1 MPTYVIESEM
11 PGVGILSA
19 AELRAAAQ
27 HSASILKEMG
37 SHLRWVQTFVT
48 ADKIYA
54 VYTAPDEQ
62 TVLAYAYQTGLA
74 ANRVAEVKGVIDP
87 TTGEE

>member
-11 PGVGILSA
+11 PGVGTLSA
-19 AELRAAAQ
+19 AELYAAAQ

-37 SHLRWVQTFVT
+37 SHLQWVQTFVT

-54 VYTAPDEQ
+54 VYIAPDEK
-62 TVLAYAYQTGLA
+62 TVLEYTCQVGLA
-74 ANRVAEVKGVIDP
+74 AHRVAEVKGVIDP
-87 TTGEE
+87 TTGEA